1 VSTRFAGLVGGTLAA
16 ASGCSLPPATI
27 GEWHDSDALGSASA
41 AEHAGAEHDDPYD
54 SGWDEDTG
62 RDPSGDTS
70 SAVCQPHPLEFATCS
85 ALGEAMERPWD
96 AVVEWQWGEGRAS
109 RVAPLVGHFVDDDGD
124 GRTDADDST
133 AIVVVAAHLVDD
145 DDADADPG
153 AVDGCTV
160 ELVRA
165 GGEATRI
172 GELTAVCDVAPAFGD
187 IDGDCV
193 PEIVFA
199 AVTMDGVRLAA
210 VQPDGEVDWI
220 GETELEAEA
229 QAGAIALHDLDADGR
244 AEVLFAG
251 TIHDDDGSALGSYG
265 KAGVEAPYAVDVDG
279 DTVPEIVTPRG
290 VWRADGEP
298 LLDLGDFGGAARVF
312 PIDGDRDGGLEL
324 WVQSTI
330 GLVVVD
336 PITGEHQEIG
346 IGGDVFGGD
355 EMALEGVVGGIV
367 DDLDGDGLPELV
379 GAWGWQLAVLWTGER
394 VLSDIWWALASEYGG
409 VQGTPTAFDLDG
421 DGASEVIVVGEGGM
435 FVVDGSDGIIDLP
448 IEGVTLGAMAMPV
461 VADVDDD
468 DSAEII
474 VTSASG
480 PALTVIGHAESGWA
494 PARPVW
500 NQVAASVTN
509 VGDDGS
515 IPSVPV
521 RNWLELDTFGTNA
534 RVDEGRL
541 CARASPN

>member
-1 VSTRFAGLVGGTLAA
+1 VSTPLHVGLVGTIATA
-16 ASGCSLPPATI
+16 CGCALPPVAI

-41 AEHAGAEHDDPYD
+41 ADEAGGAYEGPMD
-54 SGWDEDTG
+54 SGWDEADTG

-70 SAVCQPHPLEFATCS
+70 SAACPPRPLEFGTCPTS
-85 ALGEAMERPWD
+85 ADALEGSWE
-96 AVVEWQWGEGRAS
+96 AVVEWQWGPERGS
-109 RVAPLVGHFVDDDGD
+109 RVAPLVGHFLDDDG
-124 GRTDADDST
+124 T
-133 AIVVVAAHLVDD
+133 AIVVIASHIAEDD
-145 DDADADPG
+145 DG
-153 AVDGCTV
+153 GCSV
-160 ELVRA
+160 ELVRP
-165 GGEATRI
+165 GGDATRI
-172 GELTAVCDVAPAFGD
+172 GDLTAVCDVAPAFGD

-199 AVTMDGVRLAA
+199 AVTMGATRLAA
-210 VQPDGEVDWI
+210 VQPDGEVDWL
-220 GETELEAEA
+220 GEVELEPEA

-251 TIHDDDGSALGSYG
+251 TIHDDDGSALGTYG
-265 KAGVEAPYAVDVDG
+265 KAGVEAPYAVDLDG

-290 VWRADGEP
+290 VWRPDGEIV
-298 LLDLGDFGGAARVF
+298 LDLSELGADVRVF
-312 PIDGDRDGGLEL
+312 PIDGDRDGDLEL
-324 WVQSTI
+324 WVQSAF

-336 PITGEHQEIG
+336 PLTGERQEVG
-346 IGGDVFGGD
+346 IGGDVFDGEAMEFAGVAGG
-355 EMALEGVVGGIV
+355 VV

-421 DGASEVIVVGEGGM
+421 DGASEVIVAGEGGM
-435 FVVDGSDGIIDLP
+435 FVVDGSDGIIGLP
-448 IEGVTLGAMAMPV
+448 VEGVTLGAMAMPV